1 MSTVTNANEARI
13 ASKESNRKLLIT
25 TLEEISK
32 VADTG
37 KVNLHISENNFSG
50 GLKLKLQE
58 LGFNVGGLITNGNT
72 KSYLVSW
79 E

>member
-1 MSTVTNANEARI
+1 MSIVRNAYEARI
-13 ASKESNRKLLIT
+13 ASKESNKKLLDI
-25 TLEEISK
+25 TLEEISR

-37 KVNLHISENNFSG
+37 KVNLHISESNFSG

-58 LGFNVGGLITNGNT
+58 LGFHVGGLITNGNT